1 MPGAHG
7 EIAALARPAEAGAPS
22 GFHHIPPLSRLPC
35 LGGPE
40 PCTGCCEPS
49 SCCLQGGRRKIAQG
63 GDVCFFSSCSQ
74 YSWHP
79 QQYITPFFNRVG
91 KNAFTILSH
100 QKGFILVS
108 VVLWTIYNEEL
119 WETRC
124 QSSAGGALTLPA
136 GRAEPLLGL
145 LAGVASH
152 PPSRFSF
159 QSTWGIPLLVS
170 LPCVPT
176 GTSQLRGT
184 AGRN

>member
-1 MPGAHG
+1 M
-7 EIAALARPAEAGAPS
+7 
-22 GFHHIPPLSRLPC
+22 RL
-35 LGGPE
+35 
-40 PCTGCCEPS
+40 
-49 SCCLQGGRRKIAQG
+49 
-63 GDVCFFSSCSQ
+63 FSSCSQ

-79 QQYITPFFNRVG
+79 QQYITPLFNRVG
-91 KNAFTILSH
+91 KNAFTILPH

-108 VVLWTIYNEEL
+108 VVLWTTCNEEL

-136 GRAEPLLGL
+136 GRTEPLLGL

-159 QSTWGIPLLVS
+159 QSTWGMPLLVS

-176 GTSQLRGT
+176 GTSQLPGTPGRRGGT
-184 AGRN
+184 LKLMDLTCSTFLFLSVIDILLGAYFDHTCIRRT